1 MNLKEMIGSMIR
13 DEIQRTVGEML
24 SDAVV
29 ETATEPVEQIEAD
42 PAATSANA
50 YRRTLDRINRRGR
63 VSNSKPRPG
72 RVSKQYVLMPVPT
85 SKRGQTAH
93 ADAVA
98 GLPPSYR
105 AVYDAMRKARKP
117 LTIHQIIDASG
128 AVPKTVE
135 SALYQMRV
143 STPAIAKSEPI
154 RAAK

>member
-1 MNLKEMIGSMIR
+1 MNLKEMIGQMIQQ
-13 DEIQRTVGEML
+13 EIQRTVGEML

-29 ETATEPVEQIEAD
+29 ETATAPVEQIEAD
-42 PAATSANA
+42 PAVASGNA
-50 YRRTLDRINRRGR
+50 YRRTLQRVARREAQA
-63 VSNSKPRPG
+63 KTARPG

-105 AVYDAMRKARKP
+105 AVYDAMRRARKP

-143 STPAIAKSEPI
+143 SEPVIVKSEPI
-154 RAAK
+154 HAAK